1 MAKLSGSAHEENIH
15 NFTHNI
21 FVYMDLCEISNL
33 FGIVSRKE
41 LQVSWFGY
49 KNDAAL
55 AGLSGLK
62 TKEAKLAGALIL
74 FDLILYVPSTIF
86 QL

>member
-1 MAKLSGSAHEENIH
+1 M
-15 NFTHNI
+15 
-21 FVYMDLCEISNL
+21 
-33 FGIVSRKE
+33 SRKE

-62 TKEAKLAGALIL
+62 TNKAKLAGALNVQSLGPMGNIL
-74 FDLILYVPSTIF
+74 PIWNYVQEGATGILVRI
-86 QL
+86 

>member
-1 MAKLSGSAHEENIH
+1 M
-15 NFTHNI
+15 
-21 FVYMDLCEISNL
+21 
-33 FGIVSRKE
+33 SRKE

-62 TKEAKLAGALIL
+62 TNEAKFAGALNVQSLGPMRIIL
-74 FDLILYVPSTIF
+74 PIWNRVQEGATGILVWI
-86 QL
+86 

>member
-1 MAKLSGSAHEENIH
+1 M
-15 NFTHNI
+15 
-21 FVYMDLCEISNL
+21 
-33 FGIVSRKE
+33 SRKE

-62 TKEAKLAGALIL
+62 TNEAKLAGALNVQSLGRSYGKYLTYLEWCPGRSYRYLGLDIRMMQRWL
-74 FDLILYVPSTIF
+74 D
-86 QL
+86 